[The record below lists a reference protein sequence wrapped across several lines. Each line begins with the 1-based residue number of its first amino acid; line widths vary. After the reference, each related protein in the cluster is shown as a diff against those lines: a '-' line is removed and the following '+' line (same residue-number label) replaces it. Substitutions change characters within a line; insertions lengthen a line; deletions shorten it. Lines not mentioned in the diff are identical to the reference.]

1 MSPAQAK
8 FQTLCS
14 VFSKLTS
21 FFNSIFP
28 IFIQSHVTSVCVPES
43 LQAPEI
49 LMVNPRAQCG
59 VWTFERK
66 SASAKGIFTF
76 LLFVWKDI
84 RRSLGLRLL
93 NCLNL
98 NFCCCKSHS
107 LQDSAQAVRCFQQ
120 SLIIVLGRMPT
131 TVGHKA
137 PTTDG

>member
-1 MSPAQAK
+1 MPPAQAK

-14 VFSKLTS
+14 VFSKLAS
-21 FFNSIFP
+21 FYNSVFP
-28 IFIQSHVTSVCVPES
+28 SAIQSHVTSVCVPEP
-43 LQAPEI
+43 LRAPEI
-49 LMVNPRAQCG
+49 LMLNPRAQCG
-59 VWTFERK
+59 VQTFGRK

-76 LLFVWKDI
+76 PLFVWKDI
-84 RRSLGLRLL
+84 RRSLGLKLL

-120 SLIIVLGRMPT
+120 SLINVLGKMPT